1 MRRINKVILMVL
13 MIALGTVSAF
23 ADALGKA
30 KITVTY
36 NALGENGKVRGTE
49 CVFTLKGVTKDT
61 PMPDSAQISV
71 KANGKNSFGRI
82 VYNRPGVY
90 VYQVSRQGT
99 PEGASHVD
107 RSVYRVTV
115 VVQSDGKVQQV
126 LEKNGEKVTEIRYED
141 KWKKGNPVTE
151 IIRTGDMKN
160 LKLPALGMLA
170 AGMILVILRRS
181 RRGQKESAG
190 KKTHRMGM
198 LLAVMGLTGILG
210 MGSWVPTYGAT
221 KNLTV
226 KYDQFD
232 ALPENYAKIT
242 NLRLGDAEITTTNGN
257 FGKYNGYVGNN
268 QDSKRDFIAY
278 YGTVSYGTANRTSK
292 VNASTKANSIS
303 GTITLRWNK
312 GATLS
317 DNKKADVRIQVS
329 GITFFLGK
337 KDNGKL
343 SASTKVYIPILQA
356 STPTSRATELCAS
369 SPRTNYGTNK
379 GTTSTSLSG
388 ACIKTKCN
396 VKVEILQAGTN
407 TPVDSTKYPR
417 ILTGF
422 RDLDQPDPTVA
433 TGKSMA
439 EQYNGEY
446 AEGVELLSGFESPVV
461 LAKKSDSNP
470 AMQTLEKVT
479 TVNDNLRI
487 CGDGARIEAYNKATG
502 TSRGDNG
509 TFYSGCIV
517 PVKAQGYSFKWT
529 GGAAATTGNM
539 LGTALW
545 SPPEVAVLATAGE
558 GGQIEKP
565 GNTTYII
572 NSSTTYDYTPK
583 PGYRVKSLTVEGKSV
598 DFNPNGGTYKFTR
611 LYDEPVHPRSATKET
626 AYKAKVYTIDV
637 QFERIQHRITTSVVN
652 GTIDPDVTVGEGD
665 DETIHYEPD
674 DGYELDKITVDG
686 EKVDPKK
693 FPSEYPF
700 TDVREDHDIQVIY
713 RKIPVGDLTLQ
724 KKVTGALGD
733 RSKAFE
739 FEIKLGGLKPSK
751 TYVVDGDKTS
761 DKASGS
767 TDLTATKLA
776 ASGITADENG
786 NVNQKVSLKGGDSLT
801 IRDIPAGATYQIVES
816 ASDHIASF
824 YQKGSGESPKYVTQK
839 KENADSNQALSMEEE
854 TLDQKDGNVEITWTN
869 YRPIATVTGVGND
882 DTPYMM
888 AGLALLIFSGGWIL
902 RVIIYRRKY

>member
-1 MRRINKVILMVL
+1 MIMRKISKIFLML
-13 MIALGTVSAF
+13 AMIVLGTSVAF

-30 KITVTY
+30 QVTVTY
-36 NALGENGKVRGTE
+36 NVLGKGGNGGGTE
-49 CVFTLKGVTKDT
+49 CAFTLQGVTKDT
-61 PMPDSAQISV
+61 PMPEGGNPAQISV
-71 KANGKNSFGRI
+71 KANGKNKFGRI
-82 VYNRPGVY
+82 TYNRPGVY
-90 VYQVSRQGT
+90 VYQVSRRGT

-107 RSVYRVTV
+107 RSVYRVTI

-126 LEKNGEKVTEIRYED
+126 LEKDGEKVTEIRYED
-141 KWKKGNPVTE
+141 KWKNGNPVTE
-151 IIRTGDMKN
+151 LIQTGDMKN
-160 LKLPALGMLA
+160 LKVPALGVLA
-170 AGMILVILRRS
+170 AGLLLAILRKI
-181 RRGQKESAG
+181 RRTEKNSGGSSGG
-190 KKTHRMGM
+190 KIHRVGM
-198 LLAVMGLTGILG
+198 LLAVMGLTGMLTAG
-210 MGSWVPTYGAT
+210 GTLPTYGAT
-221 KNLTV
+221 KDITV

-242 NLRLGDAEITTTNGN
+242 NLRLGDAEITTTNEN

-278 YGTVSYGTANRTSK
+278 YGNVSYGTANRTSK

-303 GTITLRWNK
+303 GTITLRWSK

-317 DNKKADVRIQVS
+317 DNTKADVRIQVS
-329 GITFFLGK
+329 GITFSLGK
-337 KDNGKL
+337 KDNTKL

-356 STPTSRATELCAS
+356 STPTSRSTELCAS

-396 VKVEILQAGTN
+396 VKVQILQAGTD

-422 RDLDQPDPTVA
+422 RDLDQPDPTIA

-439 EQYNGEY
+439 AQYDGEY

-470 AMQTLEKVT
+470 AMQTLEKVVI
-479 TVNDNLRI
+479 VNDNLRI
-487 CGDGARIEAYNKATG
+487 RGDGARIEAYNKATG
-502 TSRGDNG
+502 TSRGDNA

-529 GGAAATTGNM
+529 GGAAATTGSM

-558 GGQIEKP
+558 GGQIEKT
-565 GNTTYII
+565 GTTTYII

-598 DFNPNGGTYKFTR
+598 DFNPNGGTYRFAR
-611 LYDEPVHPRSATKET
+611 LYDQPVHPRSATKET
-626 AYKAKVYTIDV
+626 TYKAKVYTIDV
-637 QFERIQHRITTSVVN
+637 QFERIQHQITTSVVN
-652 GTIDPDVTVGEGD
+652 GTIDPDVSVGEGD

-674 DGYELDKITVDG
+674 EGYELDKITVDG
-686 EKVDPKK
+686 EEVNPKD
-693 FPSEYPF
+693 FPQDYPF
-700 TDVREDHDIQVIY
+700 KDVREDHHIEVVY
-713 RKIPVGDLTLQ
+713 RKIPVGDLTLS

-733 RSKAFE
+733 RSKEFE
-739 FEIKLGGLKPSK
+739 FEIKLKGLKPEKSYAK
-751 TYVVDGDKTS
+751 EGNSSSAD
-761 DKASGS
+761 
-767 TDLTATKLA
+767 A
-776 ASGITADENG
+776 ASKITSDENG
-786 NVNQKVSLKGGDSLT
+786 NANLKVTLKGGDT
-801 IRDIPAGATYQIVES
+801 VVIRDIPAGATYQIVES

-824 YQKGSGESPKYVTQK
+824 YQKGSGENPKYAAQK
-839 KENADSNQALSMEEE
+839 KENADPNQALSMEEE
-854 TLDQKDGNVEITWTN
+854 MLDPEDGNMEITWTN
-869 YRPIATVTGVGND
+869 YRPIATVTGVGDD
-882 DTPYMM
+882 DTSYVM
-888 AGLALLIFSGGWIL
+888 AGIAVLIVAGGWIF
-902 RVIIYRRKY
+902 RVILYRRKL

>member
-1 MRRINKVILMVL
+1 MRKISKLLLVIA
-13 MIALGTVSAF
+13 MIALGNVAVF

-30 KITVTY
+30 TIHVTY
-36 NALGENGKVRGTE
+36 NALGENGNARETE
-49 CVFTLKGVTKDT
+49 CVFTLQGVTKDT
-61 PMPDSAQISV
+61 PMPEGGNPARVSV

-82 VYNRPGVY
+82 TYERPGVY
-90 VYQVSRQGT
+90 VYQVSRQGK

-107 RSVYRVTV
+107 RSVYRVTI

-126 LEKNGEKVTEIRYED
+126 IEKNGEKVTEIRYED
-141 KWKKGNPVTE
+141 KWKGGNPVTE
-151 IIRTGDMKN
+151 LIQTGDMKN
-160 LKLPALGMLA
+160 LKWPIMGVLA
-170 AGMILVILRRS
+170 AGLLLVALRRF
-181 RRGQKESAG
+181 RGPDKSGAG
-190 KKTHRMGM
+190 KSRHRIGM
-198 LLAVMGLTGILG
+198 FLAALGLMGILG
-210 MGSWVPTYGAT
+210 MGSLAPTYAAT
-221 KNLTV
+221 KDLTV
-226 KYDQFD
+226 KYNQFD

-257 FGKYNGYVGNN
+257 FGKHNGYVGNN

-278 YGTVSYGTANRTSK
+278 YGKVSYGTANRTSK

-303 GTITLRWNK
+303 GTITLRWSK

-317 DNKKADVRIQVS
+317 DNTKADVRIQVS
-329 GITFFLGK
+329 DITFFLGK
-337 KDNGKL
+337 KDNSKL

-356 STPTSRATELCAS
+356 STPTSRSTELCAS
-369 SPRTNYGTNK
+369 SPRTDYGTYK
-379 GTTSTSLSG
+379 GSTSTTLSG

-396 VKVEILQAGTN
+396 VKVQLLQAGTD
-407 TPVDSTKYPR
+407 TPVDSTKCPR

-422 RDLDQPDPTVA
+422 RDLDQPDPTIA

-439 EQYNGEY
+439 AQYDGEY

-479 TVNDNLRI
+479 IVNDNLRI
-487 CGDGARIEAYNKATG
+487 RGDGARIEAYNKATG

-558 GGQIEKP
+558 GGEIEKP

-598 DFNPNGGTYKFTR
+598 DFNPNGGTYRFTR
-611 LYDEPVHPRSATKET
+611 LYDEPVRPRSATKET

-637 QFERIQHRITTSVVN
+637 QFERIQHQITTSVVN
-652 GTIDPDVTVGEGD
+652 GTIDPDVSVGEGD

-674 DGYELDKITVDG
+674 EGYELDKITVDG
-686 EKVDPKK
+686 EDVDPKAY
-693 FPSEYPF
+693 PEEYPF
-700 TDVREDHDIQVIY
+700 TDVREDHDIKVVY
-713 RKIPVGDLTLQ
+713 RKIPVGDLTLT

-733 RSKAFE
+733 RSKEFE
-739 FEIKLGGLKPSK
+739 FAIQLKGLKPEKSYVEESVISEETTSK
-751 TYVVDGDKTS
+751 
-761 DKASGS
+761 
-767 TDLTATKLA
+767 
-776 ASGITADENG
+776 ITADENG
-786 NVNQKVSLKGGDSLT
+786 TANMKVSLKGGDTVT
-801 IRDIPAGATYQIVES
+801 IRDIPVGATYRITES

-824 YQKGSGESPKYVTQK
+824 YQKGSGESPKYVAQK
-839 KENADSNQALSMEEE
+839 KENADPNQELVMEEE
-854 TLDQKDGNVEITWTN
+854 KLDAEDGNVEITWTN
-869 YRPIATVTGVGND
+869 YRPIATVTGVGDD
-882 DTPYMM
+882 DTPYLV
-888 AGLALLIFSGGWIL
+888 AGIAVLIIAGGWIL
-902 RVIIYRRKY
+902 RVIIYRRKCR